1 MRDAFSANP
10 DLDGVFCTND
20 DIAMG
25 ALLLCRERNLA
36 VLEQIF
42 IAGFYGL
49 EIGRQM
55 ILSLASVI
63 TFCFDIGWMAA

>member
-1 MRDAFSANP
+1 MRDALSANP

-36 VLEQIF
+36 VPENNSMRAF
-42 IAGFYGL
+42 ISWGLAGK
-49 EIGRQM
+49 
-55 ILSLASVI
+55 
-63 TFCFDIGWMAA
+63 